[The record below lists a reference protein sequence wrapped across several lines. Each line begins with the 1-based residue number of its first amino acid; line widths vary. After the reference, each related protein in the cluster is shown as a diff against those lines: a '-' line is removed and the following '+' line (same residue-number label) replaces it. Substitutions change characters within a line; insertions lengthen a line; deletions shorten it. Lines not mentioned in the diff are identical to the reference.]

1 MITTNQTVH
10 DDEIDLLELLRVLFN
25 HKFSILLFTL
35 VFGAGAFVIAITTPN
50 TYQADVLVSSSQQ
63 GGGMGSSLAS
73 QYGGLA
79 AIAGIDLGSGDTGLE
94 SALALLKSRK
104 FIISFINE
112 ENLKPVLFPGV
123 WDPQAKVW
131 LTLPPSP
138 SMISR
143 IKNAL
148 VNYADDEI
156 LDVDPKPSDLTA
168 YKKFSGI
175 MMVSRDKTSSL
186 VTIKVDSEDP
196 VMAANWA
203 NKIVVR
209 LNAYLKN
216 EAISQSDQNIRY
228 LEQEIVDTPLVE
240 FKTALY
246 ELIEAEA
253 KSKMFANV
261 QKEYALKV
269 IDPAI
274 IPDQPIKPKRS
285 LILILG
291 VLLGFMVGCA
301 QGLVRGWLNR
311 KVAS

>member
-1 MITTNQTVH
+1 MITTNQTVN

-35 VFGAGAFVIAITTPN
+35 VFGVGAFVIAITTPN
-50 TYQADVLVSSSQQ
+50 TYQADILVSSSQ
-63 GGGMGSSLAS
+63 GGGVGSSLAS

-112 ENLKPVLFPGV
+112 ENLKPVLFPDA
-123 WDPQAKVW
+123 WDPEAKVW
-131 LTLPPSP
+131 LTLPP

-148 VNYADDEI
+148 VNDADDEI
-156 LDVDPKPSDLTA
+156 LDPKPSDLSA
-168 YKKFSGI
+168 YAEFSAI
-175 MMVSRDKTSSL
+175 MMVSQDKTSSL

-196 VMAANWA
+196 VVAANWA

-246 ELIEAEA
+246 ELIETEA

-269 IDPAI
+269 IDPAV
-274 IPDQPIKPKRS
+274 IPERPIKPKRS

-301 QGLVRGWLNR
+301 QGLVRGWVNR
-311 KVAS
+311 KVVN

>member
-1 MITTNQTVH
+1 MITTNQTVY

-25 HKFSILLFTL
+25 YKLSILLCTL
-35 VFGAGAFVIAITTPN
+35 VFGVGAFVIAIITPN
-50 TYQADVLVSSSQQ
+50 TYQADVLVSSSQ
-63 GGGMGSSLAS
+63 GGGMGSALVS

-79 AIAGIDLGSGDTGLE
+79 AMAGIDLGSGDAGLE

-112 ENLKPVLFPGV
+112 EGLKPVLFPDK
-123 WDPQAKVW
+123 WDEETKVW
-131 LTLPPSP
+131 FTPAPG
-138 SMISR
+138 MRSR
-143 IKNAL
+143 IKSAL
-148 VNYADDEI
+148 VGSANDEV
-156 LDVDPKPSDLTA
+156 LDPKPSDLGA
-168 YKKFSGI
+168 YGAFSKIMTVSEDKKSG
-175 MMVSRDKTSSL
+175 L
-186 VTIKVDSEDP
+186 VTIKVDSENP

-209 LNAYLKN
+209 LNAYLKD

-246 ELIEAEA
+246 ELVETEA

-269 IDPAI
+269 IDPAVV
-274 IPDQPIKPKRS
+274 PEGPIKPKRY

-291 VLLGFMVGCA
+291 VLLGFIVGCA
-301 QGLVRGWLNR
+301 QGLVRGWMNR
-311 KVAS
+311 KVAP

>member
-1 MITTNQTVH
+1 V
-10 DDEIDLLELLRVLFN
+10 
-25 HKFSILLFTL
+25 
-35 VFGAGAFVIAITTPN
+35 
-50 TYQADVLVSSSQQ
+50 
-63 GGGMGSSLAS
+63 GSSLAS

-112 ENLKPVLFPGV
+112 ENLKPVLFPDA
-123 WDPQAKVW
+123 WDPEAKVW
-131 LTLPPSP
+131 LTLPP

-148 VNYADDEI
+148 VNDADDEI
-156 LDVDPKPSDLTA
+156 LDPKPSDLSA
-168 YKKFSGI
+168 YAEFSAI
-175 MMVSRDKTSSL
+175 MMVSQDKTSSL

-196 VMAANWA
+196 VVAANWA

-246 ELIEAEA
+246 ELVEAEA
-253 KSKMFANV
+253 KSKMVANV

-269 IDPAI
+269 IDPAV
-274 IPDQPIKPKRS
+274 IPERPIKPKRS

-301 QGLVRGWLNR
+301 QGLIRGWMNR

>member
-1 MITTNQTVH
+1 MITTNQTVN

-35 VFGAGAFVIAITTPN
+35 VFGVGAFVIAITTPN
-50 TYQADVLVSSSQQ
+50 TYQADILVSSSE
-63 GGGMGSSLAS
+63 GGGVGSSLAS

-112 ENLKPVLFPGV
+112 ENLKPVLFPDA
-123 WDPQAKVW
+123 WDPEAKVW
-131 LTLPPSP
+131 LTLPP

-148 VNYADDEI
+148 VNDADDEI
-156 LDVDPKPSDLTA
+156 LDPKPSDLSA
-168 YKKFSGI
+168 YAEFSAI
-175 MMVSRDKTSSL
+175 MMVSQDKTSSL

-196 VMAANWA
+196 VVAANWA

-246 ELIEAEA
+246 ELVEAEA

-269 IDPAI
+269 IDPAV
-274 IPDQPIKPKRS
+274 IPERPIKPKRS

-301 QGLVRGWLNR
+301 QGLVRGWVNR
-311 KVAS
+311 KVVN

>member
-1 MITTNQTVH
+1 MITTNQTVN

-35 VFGAGAFVIAITTPN
+35 VFGVGAFVIAITTPN
-50 TYQADVLVSSSQQ
+50 TYQADILVSSSE
-63 GGGMGSSLAS
+63 GGGVGSSLAS

-112 ENLKPVLFPGV
+112 ENLKPVLFPDA
-123 WDPQAKVW
+123 WDPEAKVW
-131 LTLPPSP
+131 LTLPP

-148 VNYADDEI
+148 VNDADDEI
-156 LDVDPKPSDLTA
+156 LDPKPSDLSA
-168 YKKFSGI
+168 YAEFSAI
-175 MMVSRDKTSSL
+175 MMVSQDKTSSL

-196 VMAANWA
+196 VVAANWA

-246 ELIEAEA
+246 ELVEAEA
-253 KSKMFANV
+253 KSKMVANV

-269 IDPAI
+269 IDPAV
-274 IPDQPIKPKRS
+274 IPERPIKPKRS

-301 QGLVRGWLNR
+301 QGLVRGWVNR
-311 KVAS
+311 KVVN

>member
-1 MITTNQTVH
+1 MITTNQTVY

-25 HKFSILLFTL
+25 HKLSILLCTL
-35 VFGAGAFVIAITTPN
+35 VFGVGAFVIAITTPN
-50 TYQADVLVSSSQQ
+50 TYQADVLVSSSQ
-63 GGGMGSSLAS
+63 GGGMGSALVS

-79 AIAGIDLGSGDTGLE
+79 AMAGIDLGSGDAGLE
-94 SALALLKSRK
+94 SVLALLKSRK

-112 ENLKPVLFPGV
+112 EGLKPVLFPDK
-123 WDPQAKVW
+123 WDEETKVW
-131 LTLPPSP
+131 FTPAPG
-138 SMISR
+138 MRSR
-143 IKNAL
+143 IKSAL
-148 VNYADDEI
+148 VGSANDEV
-156 LDVDPKPSDLTA
+156 LDPKPSDLGA
-168 YKKFSGI
+168 YGAFSKIMTVSEDKKSG
-175 MMVSRDKTSSL
+175 L
-186 VTIKVDSEDP
+186 VTIKVDSENP

-209 LNAYLKN
+209 LNAYLKD

-246 ELIEAEA
+246 ELVETEA

-269 IDPAI
+269 IDPAVV
-274 IPDQPIKPKRS
+274 PEGPIKPKRS

-301 QGLVRGWLNR
+301 QGLVRGWMNR
-311 KVAS
+311 KVAP

>member
-1 MITTNQTVH
+1 MITTNQTVY

-25 HKFSILLFTL
+25 HKLSILLWTL
-35 VFGAGAFVIAITTPN
+35 VFGVGAFVIAITTPN
-50 TYQADVLVSSSQQ
+50 TYQADVLVSSSQ
-63 GGGMGSSLAS
+63 GGRMGPALAG

-79 AIAGIDLGSGDTGLE
+79 AMAGIDLGSGDAGLE

-112 ENLKPVLFPGV
+112 EGLKPVLFPDK
-123 WDPQAKVW
+123 WDEETKVW
-131 LTLPPSP
+131 FTPAPG
-138 SMISR
+138 MRSR
-143 IKNAL
+143 IKSAL
-148 VNYADDEI
+148 VGSANDEV
-156 LDVDPKPSDLTA
+156 LDPKPSDLRA
-168 YKKFSGI
+168 YGAFSKIMTVSEDKKSG
-175 MMVSRDKTSSL
+175 L
-186 VTIKVDSEDP
+186 VTIKVDSENP

-209 LNAYLKN
+209 LNAYLKD

-246 ELIEAEA
+246 ELVETEA

-269 IDPAI
+269 IDPAVV
-274 IPDQPIKPKRS
+274 PEGPIKPKRY

-291 VLLGFMVGCA
+291 VLLGFIVGCT
-301 QGLVRGWLNR
+301 QGLVRGWMNR
-311 KVAS
+311 KVAP

>member
-1 MITTNQTVH
+1 MITTNQTVN

-25 HKFSILLFTL
+25 HKFSILLCTL
-35 VFGAGAFVIAITTPN
+35 VFGVGAFVIAITTPN
-50 TYQADVLVSSSQQ
+50 TYQADVLVSSSQ

-112 ENLKPVLFPGV
+112 ENLKPVLFPDV
-123 WDPQAKVW
+123 WDPEAKVW
-131 LTLPPSP
+131 FTPAPG
-138 SMISR
+138 MISR

-148 VNYADDEI
+148 ASDADDEI
-156 LDVDPKPSDLTA
+156 LDPKPSDLRA
-168 YKKFSGI
+168 YESFSEIMTVSEDKKSG
-175 MMVSRDKTSSL
+175 L

-203 NKIVVR
+203 SKVVIR

-246 ELIEAEA
+246 ELIETEA

-269 IDPAI
+269 IDPAVV
-274 IPDQPIKPKRS
+274 PEEPIKPKRS

-301 QGLVRGWLNR
+301 QGLVRGWMNR
-311 KVAS
+311 KVAP

>member
-1 MITTNQTVH
+1 MIATNQTVN

-35 VFGAGAFVIAITTPN
+35 VFGVGAFVIAITTPN
-50 TYQADVLVSSSQQ
+50 TYQADILVSSSE
-63 GGGMGSSLAS
+63 GGGVGSSLAS

-112 ENLKPVLFPGV
+112 ENLKPVLFPDA
-123 WDPQAKVW
+123 WDPEAKVW
-131 LTLPPSP
+131 LTLPP

-148 VNYADDEI
+148 VNDADDEI
-156 LDVDPKPSDLTA
+156 LDPKPSDLSA
-168 YKKFSGI
+168 YAEFSAI
-175 MMVSRDKTSSL
+175 MMVSQDKTSSL

-196 VMAANWA
+196 VVAANWA

-246 ELIEAEA
+246 ELVEAEA

-269 IDPAI
+269 IDPAV
-274 IPDQPIKPKRS
+274 IPERPIKPKRS

-301 QGLVRGWLNR
+301 QGLVRGWVNR
-311 KVAS
+311 KVVN

>member
-1 MITTNQTVH
+1 MITTNQTVN

-35 VFGAGAFVIAITTPN
+35 VFGVGAFVIAITTPN
-50 TYQADVLVSSSQQ
+50 TYQADILVSSSE
-63 GGGMGSSLAS
+63 GGGVGSSLAS

-112 ENLKPVLFPGV
+112 ENLKPVLFPDA
-123 WDPQAKVW
+123 WDPEAKVW
-131 LTLPPSP
+131 LTLPP

-148 VNYADDEI
+148 VNDADDEI
-156 LDVDPKPSDLTA
+156 LDPKPSDLSA
-168 YKKFSGI
+168 YAEFSAI
-175 MMVSRDKTSSL
+175 MMVSQDKTSSL

-196 VMAANWA
+196 VVAANWA

-246 ELIEAEA
+246 ELVEAEA
-253 KSKMFANV
+253 KRKMFANV

-269 IDPAI
+269 IDPAV
-274 IPDQPIKPKRS
+274 IPERPIKPKRS

-301 QGLVRGWLNR
+301 QGLVRGWVNR
-311 KVAS
+311 KVVN

>member
-1 MITTNQTVH
+1 MIATNQTVN

-35 VFGAGAFVIAITTPN
+35 VFGVGAFVIAIVTPN
-50 TYQADVLVSSSQQ
+50 TYQADVLVSSSQ
-63 GGGMGSSLAS
+63 GGGMGSSLSS

-94 SALALLKSRK
+94 AALALLKSRR

-112 ENLKPVLFPGV
+112 ENLKPVLFPGA
-123 WDPQAKVW
+123 WDEETKVW
-131 LTLPPSP
+131 FTPVPGML
-138 SMISR
+138 SR
-143 IKNAL
+143 IKSAL
-148 VNYADDEI
+148 VGNTNGEV
-156 LDVDPKPSDLTA
+156 LDPTPSDLSA
-168 YKKFSGI
+168 YNSFSRIMTVSQDKKSG
-175 MMVSRDKTSSL
+175 L

-203 NKIVVR
+203 SKVVIR

-246 ELIEAEA
+246 ELIETEA

-269 IDPAI
+269 IDPAVV
-274 IPDQPIKPKRS
+274 PEEPIKPKRS

-301 QGLVRGWLNR
+301 QGLVRGWMNR
-311 KVAS
+311 KVAP

>member
-1 MITTNQTVH
+1 MITTNQTVN

-35 VFGAGAFVIAITTPN
+35 VFGVGAFVIAITTPN
-50 TYQADVLVSSSQQ
+50 TYQADILVSSSQ
-63 GGGMGSSLAS
+63 GGGVGSSLAS

-112 ENLKPVLFPGV
+112 ENLKPVLFPDA
-123 WDPQAKVW
+123 WDPEAKVW
-131 LTLPPSP
+131 LTLPP

-148 VNYADDEI
+148 VNDADDEI
-156 LDVDPKPSDLTA
+156 LDPKPSDLSA
-168 YKKFSGI
+168 YAKFSAI
-175 MMVSRDKTSSL
+175 MMVSQDKTSSL

-196 VMAANWA
+196 VVAANWA

-246 ELIEAEA
+246 ELIETEA

-269 IDPAI
+269 IDPAV
-274 IPDQPIKPKRS
+274 IPERPIKPKRS

-301 QGLVRGWLNR
+301 QGLVRGWVNR
-311 KVAS
+311 KVVN